1 MVKRFHDPGDWMQS
15 PTGEYVLAADYD
27 RLLDIM
33 KDTLELATQFLRDRS
48 DDGVMDEDDE
58 GLLRQCETVL
68 EWAEAEAHSTAPP
81 LTLSPDGKQVGR
93 WVQGFPDDSQPKPHS
108 FDCPSLESGPC
119 DCSASDGEVKP

>member
-1 MVKRFHDPGDWMQS
+1 MVKRFHDPGDWIQS
-15 PTGEYVLAADYD
+15 PTGEYVLASDYD

-68 EWAEAEAHSTAPP
+68 EWAEAETHATATP

-93 WVQGFPDDSQPKPHS
+93 WVKGFPDDSQ
-108 FDCPSLESGPC
+108 
-119 DCSASDGEVKP
+119 SDGSCGT